1 MKPDSL
7 VRAAVLVLLLVAG
20 LNGCRAVIPPA
31 PPPTAVASAADL
43 LARLQHRQQSL
54 ESFQARGRI
63 TFLSPQRN
71 YSGTALLK
79 VRRPAGLRVDI
90 LDILGRRLL
99 SFATNGQ
106 QVQILSPHENKFFKG
121 QASPG
126 NLAAFIPPSVTLT
139 QAVRLLMGALPLT
152 EGPPSR
158 FEFDSAAGQYLLE
171 WQKDSRLEERLRVA
185 DRGLYPVQE
194 EYFGGAAQPR
204 FTAELADFGEAA
216 PDFPGKI
223 TLKSEAPKL
232 ELRLAY
238 TELRLN
244 PPLPEAVWTL
254 TPPAGVAVVQ
264 LP

>member
-1 MKPDSL
+1 LKPASL
-7 VRAAVLVLLLVAG
+7 VRAVVLVLLLFAG
-20 LNGCRAVIPPA
+20 LHGCRAVVPPA
-31 PPPTAVASAADL
+31 PPPTLVASAGDL
-43 LARLQHRQQSL
+43 LTRLQHRQQSF

-99 SFATNGQ
+99 SFATNGE
-106 QVQILSPHENKFFKG
+106 QVQILSPHENKFFQG
-121 QASPG
+121 RASPG
-126 NLAAFIPPSVTLT
+126 NLAAFIPPSVSLT
-139 QAVRLLMGALPLT
+139 QAVRLLMGALPLSS
-152 EGPPSR
+152 GPPSR
-158 FEFDSAAGQYLLE
+158 FEFDSVAGQYLLE
-171 WQKDSRLEERLRVA
+171 WQKGSRLEERLRVA
-185 DRGLYPVQE
+185 AQGLYPVQE

-232 ELRLAY
+232 ELWLAY

-244 PPLPEAVWTL
+244 PPLPEAAWTL
-254 TPPAGVAVVQ
+254 TPPPGVTVVP